1 MTQDDSAELSDHAR
15 FPATA
20 RALRIFPYI
29 RMMDAIETHRLLSTA
44 QRAAREAGQILLSH
58 LGRLGNIETKNG
70 QQLNLVTVADR
81 EAELR
86 VIEIIREDWP
96 DHAVLGEEGGAHS
109 GTAPYTWIIDPLDGT
124 TNFTHAFPIFS
135 VSIAIEH
142 HGDIIAGVVY
152 DPVRDELFHA
162 VRGGGAWLND
172 TRIRVSETVD
182 IGRAML
188 VTGFPYNVRE
198 NPDYCRE
205 RFIAFLQSAQA
216 VRRLGSAALDCAWVA
231 SGRLDG
237 FWEVAL
243 QPWDK
248 AAGVLLIEEAGGRV
262 SDFSGGPHSVYDVPL
277 LASNGHIHDTMVRIL
292 EEATSITITM
302 SPRH

>member
-1 MTQDDSAELSDHAR
+1 MET
-15 FPATA
+15 
-20 RALRIFPYI
+20 
-29 RMMDAIETHRLLSTA
+29 IETQALLETA
-44 QRAAREAGQILLSH
+44 MRAARAAGNILLGH
-58 LGRLGNIETKNG
+58 LGRLRHVETKNG
-70 QQLNLVTVADR
+70 QQTNLVTEADR

-135 VSIAIEH
+135 VSIAVEH
-142 HGDIIAGVVY
+142 DGDILAGVVY
-152 DPVRDELFHA
+152 DPVRDEMFHA

-172 TRIRVSETVD
+172 ARIRVSDTAD
-182 IGRAML
+182 IERSML
-188 VTGFPYNVRE
+188 VTGFPYNVRD
-198 NPDYCRE
+198 NPEYCRE
-205 RFIAFLQSAQA
+205 RFIAFLDHAQA

-231 SGRLDG
+231 AGRLDG

-248 AAGVLLIEEAGGRV
+248 AAGVLLVEEAGGRV
-262 SDFSGGPHSVYDVPL
+262 SDFNGGAHSIYDAPF
-277 LASNGHIHDTMVRIL
+277 LASNGRIHEEMVRIL
-292 EEATSITITM
+292 EDAKSVLISIQ
-302 SPRH
+302 PRR

>member
-1 MTQDDSAELSDHAR
+1 MTDDNAELSNPAR
-15 FPATA
+15 FLASA
-20 RALRIFPYI
+20 QALRIFPYI
-29 RMMDAIETHRLLSTA
+29 AMMDTIETHRLLSTA
-44 QRAAREAGQILLSH
+44 QRAAREAGHILLSH
-58 LGRLGNIETKNG
+58 LGRLRGIETKNG

-81 EAELR
+81 EAEQR
-86 VIEIIREDWP
+86 VIDIIREEWS
-96 DHAVLGEEGGAHS
+96 DHAILGEEGGAHA

-124 TNFTHAFPIFS
+124 TNFTHAFPLFS
-135 VSIAIEH
+135 VSIAVEH

-152 DPVRDELFHA
+152 DPVRDEMFHA

-172 TRIRVSETVD
+172 LRLRVSDTED

-205 RFIAFLQSAQA
+205 RFIAFLQYAQA

-231 SGRLDG
+231 AGRLDG

-262 SDFSGGPHSVYDVPL
+262 SDFNGGPHSVYDAPF
-277 LASNGHIHDTMVRIL
+277 LASNARIHDTMVRIL
-292 EEATSITITM
+292 EEAKSITITM
-302 SPRH
+302 QPRP